1 MNTKLCRKG
10 VIIMTNKE
18 LIKLA
23 GNEDALYYLEEIRV
37 QIINMPHKTEW
48 ERKTAKNKI
57 RAAANV
63 IRTILAEESIDE
75 MR

>member
-1 MNTKLCRKG
+1 
-10 VIIMTNKE
+10 MTNKE

-23 GNEDALYYLEEIRV
+23 GNADALYYLEEIRV
-37 QIINMPHKTEW
+37 QVINMWHKTES
-48 ERKTAKNKI
+48 ERKTANNKI

-75 MR
+75 TR

>member
-1 MNTKLCRKG
+1 
-10 VIIMTNKE
+10 MTNKE

-37 QIINMPHKTEW
+37 QIINMCHKTEE
-48 ERKTAKNKI
+48 ERKTANNKI

>member
-1 MNTKLCRKG
+1 
-10 VIIMTNKE
+10 MTNKE

-23 GNEDALYYLEEIRV
+23 DSEEALYYLEQIRV
-37 QIINMPHKTEW
+37 QVINMPHKTEW

-57 RAAANV
+57 RAAANA
-63 IRTILAEESIDE
+63 IRTILAEDSIDE

>member
-1 MNTKLCRKG
+1 
-10 VIIMTNKE
+10 MTNKE

-23 GNEDALYYLEEIRV
+23 GNEEALYYLEEIRI

-63 IRTILAEESIDE
+63 IRAILAEDSDIEGSDD
-75 MR
+75 

>member
-1 MNTKLCRKG
+1 
-10 VIIMTNKE
+10 MTNKE

>member
-1 MNTKLCRKG
+1 
-10 VIIMTNKE
+10 MTNKE

-23 GNEDALYYLEEIRV
+23 GNEEALYYLEQIRV
-37 QIINMPHKTEW
+37 QVINMAHKTEW
-48 ERKTAKNKI
+48 ERKTANNKI

>member
-1 MNTKLCRKG
+1 
-10 VIIMTNKE
+10 MTNKE

-37 QIINMPHKTEW
+37 QIINMCHKTDW

-63 IRTILAEESIDE
+63 IRTILAEDSEGSETND
-75 MR
+75 

>member
-1 MNTKLCRKG
+1 
-10 VIIMTNKE
+10 MTNKE

-23 GNEDALYYLEEIRV
+23 GNADALYYLEEIRV
-37 QIINMPHKTEW
+37 QIINMCHKTES
-48 ERKTAKNKI
+48 ERKTANNKI